1 MNRLYLLLL
10 TLSFS
15 TFFLF
20 VPDYGPDRY
29 KRYYVNE
36 LGKEIIIDTYYLP
49 DDQHKVAF
57 FPLKPGMRLFP
68 DTYVHLLSFHLITFF
83 MSIAIFMGER
93 DHVPAVLIYILLE
106 VIDLAFFVLTYGEPF
121 ENITLRWNI
130 VKIIIFGLAI
140 LNEKQ
145 RYAKL

>member
-15 TFFLF
+15 TWFLF

-36 LGKEIIIDTYYLP
+36 LGKEIIIDTYSLA

-57 FPLKPGMRLFP
+57 FPLKPGRKMFP
-68 DTYVHLLSFHLITFF
+68 DTYVFLLSFHLITLI
-83 MSIAIFMGER
+83 MSIVILMGEQ
-93 DHVPAVLIYILLE
+93 DHKPAVSVFICLE
-106 VIDLAFFVLTYGEPF
+106 VIDLTFYLLTHGEPF

-130 VKIIIFGLAI
+130 VKIIIFGMAI